1 MHSTGL
7 RLGLGCGLFSS
18 CKRPSWLPQLSA
30 LPYTVNLLLFGLA
43 LGYLDKKVGTGGL
56 GYLSHSIQSW
66 RDLDPHVVLYMFLPP
81 LIYESASSI
90 DYHTFR
96 KLLKQSVILA
106 VPGTL
111 ISTVLIALI
120 VNSPFGLGY
129 DFNWIEATVLGT
141 MLSATDPVAVVAL
154 LKELGAPEELGTL
167 IESESLLNDGV
178 AFALFLVFKDMMMGV
193 KEHTVGSAIGQ
204 ICSMSIVGVAIGVA
218 MGFLFVYALG
228 LIWND
233 AVVEV
238 VLAITFAFAV
248 FFVAE
253 APAIHAS
260 GVLAVVCC
268 GVVFSAWSKSTLNA
282 EVAKVMHETWAI
294 LGFIANTLVFVYTGV
309 LVPVKIPQ
317 RNFSR
322 MNARRC
328 CTATD

>member
-1 MHSTGL
+1 MVPRLL
-7 RLGLGCGLFSS
+7 RHFSRTWGAGS
-18 CKRPSWLPQLSA
+18 RQ
-30 LPYTVNLLLFGLA
+30 LA
-43 LGYLDKKVGTGGL
+43 LMAALNSVRVDSPFVLKTMLYRRPLRTLARQTFFLQQSHRSPSRLDAPCFSQPWPGFSFPRIAL
-56 GYLSHSIQSW
+56 QIHD
-66 RDLDPHVVLYMFLPP
+66 R
-81 LIYESASSI
+81 
-90 DYHTFR
+90 FR

-204 ICSMSIVGVAIGVA
+204 ICSMSIVGVAIGVI

-228 LIWND
+228 SIWND